1 MRKFKNVPIS
11 AVKLND
17 KFLAPRVETCIK
29 VTIPSA
35 LEKCRETGRIDAY
48 KLDWK
53 PGKGD
58 CPHVFW
64 DSDVAKVLEGV
75 AYSLAQSPDAELE
88 KYYDELVDLIVSAQQ
103 PDGYLNVHFTVADQD
118 KRWKDLMLKH
128 ELYCAGHL
136 MEAAVAG
143 FEMLG
148 KRKFLDAMCRFADYI
163 DSLFGEEEGKRPGI
177 PGHQEIE
184 LALVKL
190 YRVTGNERYLK
201 LSKYFIDFRGQD
213 PDFFQKENGIGEP
226 PVMKQVHQPVREQ
239 TKASGHAVRM
249 MYMLCGMAD
258 VGEET
263 GDKSLL
269 DACKTLYNN
278 IVNRQMYITGGI
290 GSNWWHENFT
300 SDYDL
305 PNGSNSYSESC
316 ASMALAL
323 FARRMAYITGEGA
336 YVDTVERA
344 LFNTILAGISLHG
357 DDYFYSNYHEI
368 NDNYV
373 PHNSGSKVRQ
383 KWFFC
388 SCCPTSYCRFLTQ
401 IPQFIW
407 NEDNNGGVYLNIPV
421 ANTLDHGDKLIEV
434 SGGYPES
441 GNVKVTVKKAGSYA
455 LNIRISGFAK
465 SVKFRLNGVETA
477 VAIQNGYAV
486 FEREWRSGDTIDY
499 EMDMPFLLM
508 RSNSRLTENLGKVAI
523 THGPVVYCCENTDN
537 IADVRNLCIDSE
549 TEFVLKDV
557 KGLEKYA
564 MAVECDGYAVEE
576 RGEAL
581 YDSSPRSLN
590 RCKITA
596 IPYALWQNRGETN
609 MAVWMVEK

>member
-1 MRKFKNVPIS
+1 
-11 AVKLND
+11 
-17 KFLAPRVETCIK
+17 
-29 VTIPSA
+29 
-35 LEKCRETGRIDAY
+35 
-48 KLDWK
+48 
-53 PGKGD
+53 
-58 CPHVFW
+58 
-64 DSDVAKVLEGV
+64 
-75 AYSLAQSPDAELE
+75 
-88 KYYDELVDLIVSAQQ
+88 
-103 PDGYLNVHFTVADQD
+103 
-118 KRWKDLMLKH
+118 
-128 ELYCAGHL
+128 
-136 MEAAVAG
+136 
-143 FEMLG
+143 
-148 KRKFLDAMCRFADYI
+148 
-163 DSLFGEEEGKRPGI
+163 
-177 PGHQEIE
+177 
-184 LALVKL
+184 
-190 YRVTGNERYLK
+190 
-201 LSKYFIDFRGQD
+201 
-213 PDFFQKENGIGEP
+213 
-226 PVMKQVHQPVREQ
+226 
-239 TKASGHAVRM
+239 
-249 MYMLCGMAD
+249 
-258 VGEET
+258 
-263 GDKSLL
+263 
-269 DACKTLYNN
+269 
-278 IVNRQMYITGGI
+278 
-290 GSNWWHENFT
+290 
-300 SDYDL
+300 
-305 PNGSNSYSESC
+305 
-316 ASMALAL
+316 
-323 FARRMAYITGEGA
+323 MAYITGGGG

-344 LFNTILAGISLHG
+344 LFNTILAGMSLHG
-357 DDYFYSNYHEI
+357 DDYFYSIDHEI

-421 ANTLDHGDKLIEV
+421 ANTLDHGDKFIEV

-465 SVKFRLNGVETA
+465 SVKFRLNGIETA

-486 FEREWRSGDTIDY
+486 FEREWQSGDTIDY

-557 KGLEKYA
+557 RGLEKYA

-581 YDSSPRSLN
+581 YDPSPRRLN